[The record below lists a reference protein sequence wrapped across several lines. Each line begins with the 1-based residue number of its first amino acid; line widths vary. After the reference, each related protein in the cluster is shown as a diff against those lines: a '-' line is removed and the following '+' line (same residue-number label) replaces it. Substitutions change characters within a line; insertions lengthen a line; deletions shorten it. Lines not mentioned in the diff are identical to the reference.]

1 MANDEKDIWMVYYC
15 YCYGNIAVVEKKLD
29 KRTHYPRDGSNPIEA
44 QRSFYSYDL
53 AIININSGY
62 LFSMYLSA
70 FHQTT
75 WPINT
80 ER

>member
-1 MANDEKDIWMVYYC
+1 MAIDEKDIWMVYYC
-15 YCYGNIAVVEKKLD
+15 YCYGNITVVEKKVGQ
-29 KRTHYPRDGSNPIEA
+29 KNPLP
-44 QRSFYSYDL
+44 QRWFKPNRSSTIVYSYDL

-80 ER
+80 E